1 MRALVTHAGSDLGRA
16 IAQRLVADGAHVVLL
31 DPDADAA
38 RATAAACGGEATLVL
53 DWPSSGTD
61 AAATEDYAAVLRAAG
76 DVDVAVNLAGSSR
89 PTPLHKMP
97 DGAYRLTLSTNLDE
111 VFGFL
116 RAELASMVR
125 VGSGAIVNV
134 TNAAGLRPAPGLA
147 AYAAATQG
155 VVGLGES
162 AALEAAPRGVRVNT
176 VATAATKTGGVLAMN
191 DREQADYATEVPLR
205 RLAEPSEVAAAV
217 AFLLSDEA
225 GFITG
230 QVLQVDGGSHLR

>member
-1 MRALVTHAGSDLGRA
+1 MRAIVTHAGSDLGRA
-16 IAQRLVADGAHVVLL
+16 VAEKLVADGAFVVLL
-31 DPDADAA
+31 DPDAEAA
-38 RATAAACGGEATLVL
+38 HATADACGGESATVL
-53 DWPSSGTD
+53 DWPSQGTS
-61 AAATEDYAAVLRAAG
+61 EDYAAVVRAAG

-89 PTPLHKMP
+89 PSPLHKML

-116 RAELASMVR
+116 RAELASMIR
-125 VGSGAIVNV
+125 SGKGAIVNV

-147 AYAAATQG
+147 AFSAATQG
-155 VVGLGES
+155 VVGLGAS

-176 VATAATKTGGVLAMN
+176 VATAATRTGGVLAMN
-191 DREQADYATEVPLR
+191 EREQADYATEVPLR

-230 QVLQVDGGSHLR
+230 QVLNVDGGSHLR